1 MKSLNVQ
8 WLRDQIGYVGQGM
21 IIVFDRYFL
30 FLHHV
35 SIILYCFGKFSE
47 PVLFNDTIAKN
58 IAYGFPAARR
68 EDIEKAAKLANAH
81 EFIISFPSGYDTPV
95 GERGT
100 QLSGK
105 DIFSSSSVFSFLLRN
120 PY

>member
-1 MKSLNVQ
+1 MASGSN
-8 WLRDQIGYVGQGM
+8 WIRWTRY
-21 IIVFDRYFL
+21 DRFHRFIFYIL
-30 FLHHV
+30 KLCGV
-35 SIILYCFGKFSE
+35 SYIFYGNYSE

-58 IAYGFPAARR
+58 IAYGFPAASR

-81 EFIISFPSGYDTPV
+81 EFIVSFPSGYDTPV

-105 DIFSSSSVFSFLLRN
+105 DILIFSLVINRRLLMPYYLYLKSF
-120 PY
+120 